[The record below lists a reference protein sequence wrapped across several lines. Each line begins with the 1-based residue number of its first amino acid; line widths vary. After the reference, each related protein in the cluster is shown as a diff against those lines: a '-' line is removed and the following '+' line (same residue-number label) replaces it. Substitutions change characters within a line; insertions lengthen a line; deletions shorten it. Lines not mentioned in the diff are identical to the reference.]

1 MVLEAL
7 LAYLHIAAV
16 LTIVVFMTSLA
27 ALCRPRWFN
36 AEVVRR
42 LTRVDQIYWGAW
54 AAVLATGVVRM
65 VWGYK
70 GLGWYAGQPL
80 LWLKVALFVGIALLT
95 LPASRELRRWRRELD
110 ATGALPAMQRVD
122 AARRWVMIA
131 AHLFLLIPLAAV
143 FLARGVGT
151 V

>member
-1 MVLEAL
+1 MILESL
-7 LAYLHIAAV
+7 LAYLHIAAI

-27 ALCRPRWFN
+27 ALCRPKWFN

-54 AAVLATGVVRM
+54 VAVVATGAARM
-65 VWGYK
+65 IWGFK
-70 GLGWYAGQPL
+70 GLAWYAGQPL
-80 LWLKVALFVGIALLT
+80 LWAKIALFVVIALLT
-95 LPASRELRRWRRELD
+95 LPASRELWRWRRELD
-110 ATGALPAMQRVD
+110 ATGALPAMERVD

>member
-1 MVLEAL
+1 MILESI
-7 LAYLHIAAV
+7 LAYLHIAAI

-27 ALCRPRWFN
+27 ALCRPKWFN

-54 AAVLATGVVRM
+54 VAVVASGAARM
-65 VWGYK
+65 VWGFK
-70 GLGWYAGQPL
+70 GLAWYAGQPL
-80 LWLKVALFVGIALLT
+80 LWAKIALFVVIALLT
-95 LPASRELRRWRRELD
+95 LPASRELWRWRRELD
-110 ATGALPAMQRVD
+110 ATGALPAMERVD

>member
-1 MVLEAL
+1 MILESI
-7 LAYLHIAAV
+7 LAYLHIAAI

-27 ALCRPRWFN
+27 ALCRPKWFN

-54 AAVLATGVVRM
+54 VAVVATGAARM
-65 VWGYK
+65 IWGFK
-70 GLGWYAGQPL
+70 GLAWYAGQPL
-80 LWLKVALFVGIALLT
+80 LWAKIALFVVIALLT
-95 LPASRELRRWRRELD
+95 LPASRELWRWRRELD
-110 ATGALPAMQRVD
+110 ATGALPAMERVD

>member
-1 MVLEAL
+1 MILEAL

-27 ALCRPRWFN
+27 ALCRPPWFN

-42 LTRVDQIYWGAW
+42 LTRVDAIYWGAW
-54 AAVLATGVVRM
+54 VAVLATGIIRM

-70 GLGWYAGQPL
+70 GLAWYSAQPL
-80 LWLKVALFVGIALLT
+80 LWLKIALLVVIALLT
-95 LPASRELRRWRRELD
+95 LPASRELRRWRRTLD
-110 ATGALPAMQRVD
+110 ATGALPATAQID

-143 FLARGVGT
+143 FLARGVG
-151 V
+151 VV

>member
-1 MVLEAL
+1 MILESI
-7 LAYLHIAAV
+7 LAYLHIAAI

-27 ALCRPRWFN
+27 ALCRPKWFN
-36 AEVVRR
+36 AEVARR

-54 AAVLATGVVRM
+54 VAVVATGAARM
-65 VWGYK
+65 IWGFK
-70 GLGWYAGQPL
+70 GLAWYAGQPL
-80 LWLKVALFVGIALLT
+80 LWAKIALFVVIALLT
-95 LPASRELRRWRRELD
+95 LPASRELWRWRRELD
-110 ATGALPAMQRVD
+110 ATGALPAMERVD